1 MMYPDLMNMNEMN
14 LTLVPEPGFIEK
26 KDRTIEPISDRKE
39 HEQTITL
46 TLT

>member
-14 LTLVPEPGFIEK
+14 LTLVPETGFIEK

-39 HEQTITL
+39 HERTL
-46 TLT
+46 TLTLT